1 MMSNSRTR
9 IILGGV
15 RGLVIGAPIGGLI
28 GFLLRPSGAKG
39 QLDFYDVITR
49 GSHLPD
55 NSNDISV
62 ANASFNDM
70 LAGAILCAVIG
81 LAAGM
86 VISYLFRKTE
96 QVEPRRSDRTSGRFT
111 SVGIIFAAIGI
122 LLFAFFV
129 WKAGTKEIAEG
140 MKKLGA
146 GFLLVLGA
154 SAIRYFVRTLG
165 WTLCFEGPERLRFW
179 DAFRAYVVGD
189 AMGNLTPLGIV
200 ASEPTKA
207 ALVKDRV
214 PLVVAVSALAV
225 QNLFYSL
232 SVALFILSG
241 LAVLLLSFPLTS
253 GIRLTSLIALGVVS
267 VIIVLGF
274 VVFRLRWKFLT
285 AGFERLR
292 RTRFGQRFL
301 KEKQRENTQAVEDT
315 VYNFYSRHRAR
326 CAFIMLLEACFHLA
340 GVLEVYITLYFIS
353 PVPPTFLS
361 AYVLESVNRI
371 INVVFK
377 FVPLRAGVDEA
388 GSSWVTN
395 RLHIGELTGTTL
407 AIIRKAR
414 VIFWTA
420 LGVAFLIRRGLS
432 TQSFTEENE
441 EAITEEM
448 NTRAASTT
456 E

>member
-1 MMSNSRTR
+1 MNQNKKT
-9 IILGGV
+9 
-15 RGLVIGAPIGGLI
+15 
-28 GFLLRPSGAKG
+28 
-39 QLDFYDVITR
+39 
-49 GSHLPD
+49 
-55 NSNDISV
+55 
-62 ANASFNDM
+62 ASK
-70 LAGAILCAVIG
+70 
-81 LAAGM
+81 
-86 VISYLFRKTE
+86 KTK
-96 QVEPRRSDRTSGRFT
+96 

-129 WKAGTKEIAEG
+129 WKAGTKEIADG
-140 MKKLGA
+140 IKKLGA
-146 GFLLVLGA
+146 GFLLVLVVSG
-154 SAIRYFVRTLG
+154 IRYIVRTFG
-165 WTLCFEGPERLRFW
+165 WMLCFEGPERVRFR

-214 PLVVAVSALAV
+214 PLIVAVSALAV

-253 GIRLTSLIALGVVS
+253 GIRLLSLVSLGVVITFTLAGF
-267 VIIVLGF
+267 IIF
-274 VVFRLRWKFLT
+274 HLRWKFLT

-292 RTRFGQRFL
+292 NTRFGQRFL
-301 KEKQRENTQAVEDT
+301 KEKQRENTRAVEDT

-326 CAFIMLLEACFHLA
+326 CALIMFLEACFHLA
-340 GVLEVYITLYFIS
+340 GVLEVYVTLYFIS

-388 GSSWVTN
+388 GSSWVTD
-395 RLHIGELTGTTL
+395 RLNIGGLTGTTL

-432 TQSFTEENE
+432 TQSVAEENE
-441 EAITEEM
+441 EATTEEVS
-448 NTRAASTT
+448 TKVASTS